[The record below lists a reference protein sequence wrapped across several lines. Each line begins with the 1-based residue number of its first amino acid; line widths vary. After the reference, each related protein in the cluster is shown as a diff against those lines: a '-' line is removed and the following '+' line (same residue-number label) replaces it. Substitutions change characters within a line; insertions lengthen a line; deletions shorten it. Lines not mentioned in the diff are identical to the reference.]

1 MNCRCPATTRLPL
14 LTGDLHIPM
23 RFSFSSSEG
32 LKRGKLWR
40 RSGTMHG
47 LANYCFGCSSPFQRL
62 CSSTKCPR
70 NSVPVREKI
79 ESAVGR
85 SGWSLRQPSTF
96 DVLVL
101 TSGQNAW
108 LRTGEVLATARLFI
122 GRKGLKQR
130 ATLSCQDSVWRVRTA
145 RKKSSRGTSATPN
158 CPNVATRC
166 AWASFRAQSLS
177 LQFAENTSHRNRFGS
192 VFG

>member
-1 MNCRCPATTRLPL
+1 
-14 LTGDLHIPM
+14 M

-145 RKKSSRGTSATPN
+145 RKKSSRSTSATCQIAQTLPPDVLGRAFELN
-158 CPNVATRC
+158 LVVAVCREHI
-166 AWASFRAQSLS
+166 ASKPLWLCIRL
-177 LQFAENTSHRNRFGS
+177 T
-192 VFG
+192 